1 MRRTAP
7 DPFRRIQQW
16 HDAAARAGEK
26 QPNAMCIATVGAD
39 GMPSLRYVLLKSL
52 SPAGLVF
59 FTDSR
64 SRKGVELARSPK
76 IAATLRWGATGR
88 QIRVEGMAQPLPAA
102 VADEYWST
110 RPRVSRLSAAA
121 SIQSAPLRARELLV
135 ARRDALA
142 QRYARHGIP
151 RPPAWLGYVIEPC
164 SIEFWTQ
171 KRGRLHHRELF
182 SRTTRGWRIQL
193 LQP

>member
-1 MRRTAP
+1 MRLTAP
-7 DPFRRIQQW
+7 DPLRRIEQW

-26 QPNAMCIATVGAD
+26 QPDAMCIATVGAD

-64 SRKGVELARSPK
+64 SRKGADLARSPQ
-76 IAATLRWGATGR
+76 IAATLRWGTTGR
-88 QIRVEGMAQPLPAA
+88 QIRVEGLAQQLPAA
-102 VADEYWST
+102 AADEYWAT

-121 SIQSAPLRARELLV
+121 STQSAPLRARELLV
-135 ARRDALA
+135 ARRAALA
-142 QRYARHGIP
+142 LRYARREIP
-151 RPPAWLGYVIEPC
+151 RPAAWLGYVIEPR

-171 KRGRLHHRELF
+171 KPGRLHHRELF
-182 SRTTRGWRIQL
+182 RRTTRGWKVQL